1 MFSHAHP
8 SGGRRTAGRFGT
20 PVGGLA
26 LIALSASAVVS
37 MARDPKPMTVAL
49 ERQPGRV
56 VVRIGGQ
63 PFTEYVFEGHAKPIL
78 FPILGPGGVP
88 MTRSWPIVKDVPDE
102 PHDHPHHE
110 SLWFTHGKVN
120 GLDFWAHKAD
130 KEGRRPS
137 VRQVAVT
144 TSDEQ
149 GSIESRNEW
158 VRQDGAVV
166 MTDTRRIGFWGDA
179 DARGIDYDVT
189 LHASHGPVTLGD
201 TKEGTMAL
209 RVHHSLQLKD
219 LDGSKGAGGRMLNS
233 EGQRDAKVWG
243 KPARW
248 VDYSGTIDGRSM
260 GIAMLDHPDNVGH
273 PSHWHARDY
282 GLFAANP
289 FGLHDFTG
297 APPDAGNRTI
307 PEGGTLRLRYRIV
320 LHDGDATEADID
332 RRWREW
338 ARR

>member
-179 DARGIDYDVT
+179 DASATRATGTPATTASSRRTRSACTISPAPRPTPATAPFPKAARCGCGTGSCSTTAMRPRPTSIDAGGSGRVGSGSRSGLPT
-189 LHASHGPVTLGD
+189 PRRRTFATGL
-201 TKEGTMAL
+201 MAL
-209 RVHHSLQLKD
+209 AFSAADAPIPLSPWER
-219 LDGSKGAGGRMLNS
+219 AG
-233 EGQRDAKVWG
+233 
-243 KPARW
+243 
-248 VDYSGTIDGRSM
+248 
-260 GIAMLDHPDNVGH
+260 
-273 PSHWHARDY
+273 
-282 GLFAANP
+282 
-289 FGLHDFTG
+289 
-297 APPDAGNRTI
+297 
-307 PEGGTLRLRYRIV
+307 
-320 LHDGDATEADID
+320 
-332 RRWREW
+332 
-338 ARR
+338 